1 MESLLKTILNECE
14 KHKLMYRA
22 NAYDLFDNGGEDMI
36 VPWGYDFPALADTFK
51 EIELDERRGNI
62 QLLPAHKV
70 KTHKQLIKSIRK
82 NALANC
88 YDEYLEHFKTCDDEQ
103 LIKEFPQE
111 YYCGDYAIVWTNYGG
126 NTNTDCFTDYTGLD
140 DYFNVSELTE
150 KWEDQIIDFELGLI

>member
-88 YDEYLEHFKTCDDEQ
+88 YDEYLEHFKHLDDEL

-111 YYCGDYAIVWTNYGG
+111 YYCGD
-126 NTNTDCFTDYTGLD
+126 
-140 DYFNVSELTE
+140 
-150 KWEDQIIDFELGLI
+150 